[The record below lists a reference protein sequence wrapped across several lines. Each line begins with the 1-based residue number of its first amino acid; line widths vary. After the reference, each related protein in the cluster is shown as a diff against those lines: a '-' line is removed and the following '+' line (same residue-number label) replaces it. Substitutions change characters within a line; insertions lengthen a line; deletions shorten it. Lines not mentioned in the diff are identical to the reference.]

1 MMSKGEALD
10 LMICVDA
17 LIERAR
23 RIRGIVDM
31 GEVDW
36 SDLGATGVWEEYHPL
51 MPPPLRKQ
59 VVVLIKS
66 ARPHCKL
73 VDWLMDRL
81 ERDVIV
87 RAERGRAWTRPN
99 AR

>member
-1 MMSKGEALD
+1 MMSKEKALD
-10 LMICVDA
+10 LMIRVDA
-17 LIERAR
+17 LIEKAR

-36 SDLGATGVWEEYHPL
+36 SDLGATGVWEEYHPHL
-51 MPPPLRKQ
+51 PPPLRKR

-73 VDWLMDRL
+73 VDWLMKRL
-81 ERDVIV
+81 EPDVIV
-87 RAERGRAWTRPN
+87 KAERGRA
-99 AR
+99 